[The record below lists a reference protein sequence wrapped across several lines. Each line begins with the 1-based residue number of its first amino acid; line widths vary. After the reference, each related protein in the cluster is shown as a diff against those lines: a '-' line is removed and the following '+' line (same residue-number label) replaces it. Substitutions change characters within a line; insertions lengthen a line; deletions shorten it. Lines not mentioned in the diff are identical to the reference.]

1 MEYNLTQAKH
11 QKPRN
16 SALEILRLFG
26 MGIIIFHHFVVHGI
40 FPAVNIEQ
48 HHSFG
53 VFISLL
59 VGWGGYLGNSLFI
72 LMTGYFS
79 VRKEISAKRLV
90 MLMMTMVFYS
100 VTIAIIWK
108 IQGRLPPGEMKRAL
122 FPFWYG
128 YNWFVACYLLFM
140 PLTQFL
146 NKLLLQ
152 LDKVQY
158 LALVAM
164 EYFLYCVMPT
174 FHGESFFQAPM
185 LQFVMMYCIG
195 GYLQLHKFKQEKFQ
209 KTRTWVLIAFALV
222 VVTDIVL
229 IWQWLKGDD
238 IWRYVN
244 LLSTWTAVSMFM
256 AAVSFK
262 PFTSVNINK
271 LAGSVLGVY
280 LIHDNP
286 LVRPFLWREL
296 LPNVKFMDEKFFV
309 LFMIA
314 KVLCVYIV
322 CLGIDLT
329 RRKWIEPIFKRWMN
343 YHWNHWCLRCRK
355 LQAWVGARLENL

>member
-1 MEYNLTQAKH
+1 MTQAKH

-16 SALEILRLFG
+16 SALEILRLFA

-48 HHSFG
+48 YHSFG

-79 VRKEISAKRLV
+79 VRKEISAKSLV

-122 FPFWYG
+122 FSFWYG

-140 PLTQFL
+140 PLTYFL

-158 LALVAM
+158 L
-164 EYFLYCVMPT
+164 
-174 FHGESFFQAPM
+174 
-185 LQFVMMYCIG
+185 
-195 GYLQLHKFKQEKFQ
+195 
-209 KTRTWVLIAFALV
+209 
-222 VVTDIVL
+222 
-229 IWQWLKGDD
+229 
-238 IWRYVN
+238 
-244 LLSTWTAVSMFM
+244 
-256 AAVSFK
+256 
-262 PFTSVNINK
+262 
-271 LAGSVLGVY
+271 
-280 LIHDNP
+280 
-286 LVRPFLWREL
+286 
-296 LPNVKFMDEKFFV
+296 
-309 LFMIA
+309 
-314 KVLCVYIV
+314 
-322 CLGIDLT
+322 
-329 RRKWIEPIFKRWMN
+329 
-343 YHWNHWCLRCRK
+343 
-355 LQAWVGARLENL
+355 